1 MDSRSRC
8 EQVMYTPPDWLIIT
22 DERRLACGLPV
33 YDANSEA
40 LRKETQVSDRW
51 ELEVRD
57 DD

>member
-1 MDSRSRC
+1 MRQSDAPVLY
-8 EQVMYTPPDWLIIT
+8 QPPDWLILT

-51 ELEVRD
+51 ELEVAD